1 MVRRLLPN
9 WVTLFVVLYSLQST
23 TGLAENRRDIK
34 IPCGGATVTEQIAL
48 KVSEAGATWT
58 VRVFADQ
65 GCQFKKS
72 TATIVEGLTAINWN
86 SPHVAEHVTEVTY
99 QVRVTDQSKEG
110 KMTISGELEPRPGSG
125 GGGGHGGGGG
135 QPKTFSVT
143 VLLRVVELEFTSPAN
158 GAPLSVCVGDSANLS
173 VQVRVGDGRPPST
186 GTVTWQVST
195 GLPGTTPSPTPLQEG
210 VAETTFTSNGSL
222 TSGAGTIAAQATG
235 LKDADGK
242 PMPDVSATV
251 PGYVTKVIG
260 ITPPNPTCE
269 LGGEVELT
277 AVLDPP
283 DAPAPPCLTWSVYPP
298 NAGVFTVATGAVV
311 TKFRLTNPCAS
322 NATITVNCGGT
333 TVTLTLAC
341 SSIAG
346 GWLPI
351 QDYADCANWVQDTL
365 VWPNNGEP
373 LRDAC
378 GNTLALWCIG
388 GLIPHYELRYNGV
401 AVAKCVYPCGKNY
414 FWYRLTGDGTRIH
427 STWHLTRDDP
437 FPNGVYDPDCD
448 KGSRQKVDWRVWR
461 FDCIQN
467 RAEQA
472 ICRENQAWNEQW
484 GDPGQIPNGETAGDP
499 SACEN

>member
-1 MVRRLLPN
+1 VRLETLLT
-9 WVTLFVVLYSLQST
+9 VKTL
-23 TGLAENRRDIK
+23 ARD
-34 IPCGGATVTEQIAL
+34 P
-48 KVSEAGATWT
+48 AGASAAPNYLYQLHATFTPNDPRYPLQWHYAQISLPQAWT
-58 VRVFADQ
+58 
-65 GCQFKKS
+65 
-72 TATIVEGLTAINWN
+72 LN
-86 SPHVAEHVTEVTY
+86 
-99 QVRVTDQSKEG
+99 
-110 KMTISGELEPRPGSG
+110 
-125 GGGGHGGGGG
+125 
-135 QPKTFSVT
+135 
-143 VLLRVVELEFTSPAN
+143 
-158 GAPLSVCVGDSANLS
+158 
-173 VQVRVGDGRPPST
+173 T
-186 GTVTWQVST
+186 GTGAIVAVIDSGVFLAHPDLQGRLVGGYDFIRGVPGGNDPGDDPVPPGGST
-195 GLPGTTPSPTPLQEG
+195 YHGTH
-210 VAETTFTSNGSL
+210 V
-222 TSGAGTIAAQATG
+222 AGTIAAQATG

-388 GLIPHYELRYNGV
+388 GLIPHYELRYNV
-401 AVAKCVYPCGKNY
+401 
-414 FWYRLTGDGTRIH
+414 
-427 STWHLTRDDP
+427 
-437 FPNGVYDPDCD
+437 
-448 KGSRQKVDWRVWR
+448 
-461 FDCIQN
+461 
-467 RAEQA
+467 
-472 ICRENQAWNEQW
+472 
-484 GDPGQIPNGETAGDP
+484 
-499 SACEN
+499 SA